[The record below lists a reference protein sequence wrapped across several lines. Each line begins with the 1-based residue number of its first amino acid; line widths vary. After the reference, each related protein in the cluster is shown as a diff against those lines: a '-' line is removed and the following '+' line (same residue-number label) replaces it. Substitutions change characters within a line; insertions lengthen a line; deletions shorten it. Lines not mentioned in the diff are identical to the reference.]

1 MNRHWLGSMAT
12 PLRSLLFA
20 WPLFAL
26 PLLALPLAAGSAQ
39 AGEGKAEVPMRDP
52 WVPPAVRAAAAASA
66 AASESA
72 SAHETR
78 GAALH
83 AQVEKKLRDSF
94 DAADTQH
101 TGRITREQA
110 QAAGLGMI
118 AGHFEQIDAGKTG
131 RVSFEDVKRFL
142 KKRGASTL

>member
-1 MNRHWLGSMAT
+1 MNKHWLGLIT
-12 PLRSLLFA
+12 L
-20 WPLFAL
+20 
-26 PLLALPLAAGSAQ
+26 LLAAVNAL

-52 WVPPAVRAAAAASA
+52 WVPPAVRAAVAASA
-66 AASESA
+66 AASTN
-72 SAHETR
+72 ETR

-101 TGRITREQA
+101 AGSITREQA
-110 QAAGLGMI
+110 KAAGLGMI
-118 AGHFEQIDAGKTG
+118 AGNFEQIDAGQTG
-131 RVSFEDVKRFL
+131 RVRFEDVKRFL

>member
-1 MNRHWLGSMAT
+1 MNKHGLG
-12 PLRSLLFA
+12 LFA
-20 WPLFAL
+20 MLML
-26 PLLALPLAAGSAQ
+26 AGSAS
-39 AGEGKAEVPMRDP
+39 AGEGKAEAPMRDP

-66 AASESA
+66 STAG
-72 SAHETR
+72 ETR

-83 AQVEKKLRDSF
+83 AQVEKKLRDGF

-101 TGRITREQA
+101 AGSITRQQA

-118 AGHFEQIDAGKTG
+118 AGNFEQIDTAKTG

>member
-1 MNRHWLGSMAT
+1 MNKHRFGW
-12 PLRSLLFA
+12 
-20 WPLFAL
+20 FAL
-26 PLLALPLAAGSAQ
+26 VLLSALQLTAGSAL
-39 AGEGKAEVPMRDP
+39 AGEGKAEVAMRDP
-52 WVPPAVRAAAAASA
+52 WVPPAVRAAAAA
-66 AASESA
+66 SA

-101 TGRITREQA
+101 TGSITREQA

-118 AGHFEQIDAGKTG
+118 AGNFDQIDAGKTG

>member
-1 MNRHWLGSMAT
+1 MNKHWLGM
-12 PLRSLLFA
+12 LGML
-20 WPLFAL
+20 AL
-26 PLLALPLAAGSAQ
+26 PLLAANAM

-66 AASESA
+66 SAA
-72 SAHETR
+72 ETR

-83 AQVEKKLRDSF
+83 AQVEKKLREGF

-101 TGRITREQA
+101 TGSITREQA
-110 QAAGLGMI
+110 KAAGLGMI
-118 AGHFEQIDAGKTG
+118 AGQFDQIDTAKTG
-131 RVSFEDVKRFL
+131 RVSFDDVKRFL